1 MIHEVIYNIDVLI
14 MCGGKSG
21 SSTLFTTF
29 TKNNYNCLKIHSY
42 LDYIEQFNCNKLY
55 ESIDTSSDNKILYII
70 DSYRTPIER
79 KISSFFENIIIHVP
93 NYKSLSIEQLI
104 DVFNEK
110 FLYKLEEYHSINEV
124 FRKYDIPLFDTFD
137 FNKHYNIT
145 YKGTKIFI
153 KLLYKDIDN
162 WGTIL
167 SKIFKKK
174 IIMRNDN
181 ISDTKDYFTMY
192 TEFKKKYKIPKKYI
206 DYLMTKDRE
215 FTIYNTTDEQEKYIK
230 KWSAK
235 SY

>member
-1 MIHEVIYNIDVLI
+1 MSHKVINNIDVLI

-21 SSTLFTTF
+21 SSTLYVTLK
-29 TKNNYNCLKIHSY
+29 KNYKCLKIHSY
-42 LDYIEQFNCNKLY
+42 LDYIEQFNSNKLY
-55 ESIDTSSDNKILYII
+55 ESIDESSNNRILYII

-79 KISSFFENIIIHVP
+79 KISSFFENITIHVP
-93 NYKSLSIEQLI
+93 NYKSLSIVKLI
-104 DVFNEK
+104 NLFNEK
-110 FLYKLEEYHSINEV
+110 FLYTLEEYHSINEV

-167 SKIFKKK
+167 SRIFKKK
-174 IIMRNDN
+174 IIIRNDN

-206 DYLMTKDRE
+206 DNLLKNDRE
-215 FTIYNTTDEQEKYIK
+215 FTIYNTKDEQEKYIK